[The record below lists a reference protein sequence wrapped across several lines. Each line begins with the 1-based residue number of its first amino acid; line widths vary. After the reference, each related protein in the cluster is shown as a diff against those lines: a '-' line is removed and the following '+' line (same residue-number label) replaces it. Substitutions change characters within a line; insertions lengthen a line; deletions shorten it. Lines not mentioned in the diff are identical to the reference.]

1 MIGKKS
7 LYNKLWGSL
16 RVEYKKIKEQIGW
29 TPEVG
34 MDEGIQKTVDWYLN
48 EKNKF

>member
-16 RVEYKKIKEQIGW
+16 RVDSKKIKEQIGW
-29 TPEVG
+29 VPTVG
-34 MDEGIQKTVDWYLN
+34 MDEGIQKTVNWYL
-48 EKNKF
+48 KGK